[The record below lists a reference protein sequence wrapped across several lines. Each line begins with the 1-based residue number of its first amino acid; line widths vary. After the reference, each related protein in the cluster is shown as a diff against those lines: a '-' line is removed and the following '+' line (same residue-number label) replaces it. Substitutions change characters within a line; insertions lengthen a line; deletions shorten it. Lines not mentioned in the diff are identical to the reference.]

1 MSWSFNARGRRY
13 TYTSVPA
20 ATVPASARFDV
31 PARFQGQIITYA
43 FAAAKPARDGA
54 GVGDLLPAQRI
65 AQAAAVKLAV
75 IDGVPARGSGYC
87 CKKALCGIGV
97 RVHGPIPGPCPSLT
111 FDGER
116 HWCGEVQQAP
126 SSQKAAL
133 IDELSIGAGC
143 CSALNSDRQTML
155 QRRSSSSSPSSE
167 P

>member
-54 GVGDLLPAQRI
+54 GVGDLWL
-65 AQAAAVKLAV
+65 
-75 IDGVPARGSGYC
+75 
-87 CKKALCGIGV
+87 
-97 RVHGPIPGPCPSLT
+97 RVH
-111 FDGER
+111 D
-116 HWCGEVQQAP
+116 A
-126 SSQKAAL
+126 
-133 IDELSIGAGC
+133 
-143 CSALNSDRQTML
+143 NDRTTAYY
-155 QRRSSSSSPSSE
+155 RRSGSRRLP